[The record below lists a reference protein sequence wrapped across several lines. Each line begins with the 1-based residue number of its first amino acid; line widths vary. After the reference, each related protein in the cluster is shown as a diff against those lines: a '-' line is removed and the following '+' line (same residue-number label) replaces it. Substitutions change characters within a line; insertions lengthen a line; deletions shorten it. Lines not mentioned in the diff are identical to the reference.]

1 MKKKDLIRDRRLK
14 LEYRPVARLT
24 PNPHNARVHPP
35 EQIAK
40 IVALINRIGFVVP
53 VLVDEDQVILKGH
66 GSLMAARQL
75 GMQRV
80 PVIELTGLTP
90 AEKRAYI
97 IADNKVAL
105 DSGWDEA
112 MLKTEMA
119 DLKGMGMDLTLTGF
133 DLGDIN
139 LLLAPPPSDPGEV
152 PTPDPVLPA
161 VSRQGDV
168 WALGDHRLGVGDATK
183 PSTYQ
188 ALLEGR
194 RIQCVNTDPPYGV
207 SYEARSGRFEIIKG
221 DDLRRGQLANL
232 LTQAFKAAAEHVDD
246 KAGWYVWHA
255 SATREDFAVALR
267 DTGLVEN
274 GYLIWAKPG
283 MVLGWS
289 DYRWAH
295 EPCFY
300 AAKQG
305 VKPEFYGDRTDTT
318 IWRMNAVD
326 QNGQPV
332 VAVGN
337 GVIVTSVGGRELYIS
352 ASTPKGRKVRHVT
365 LKKGEHATLQ
375 PDSEADDLWQVG
387 RDSGHG
393 REALHPTQ
401 KPVELARRAIRNS
414 TQAGQ
419 AVLDMFSGSAST
431 LIACEQLGRICYA
444 IDLEPK
450 WADVG
455 IRRWQ
460 LMTGKQ
466 AIHVHDRKPF
476 DERAPRKAKAR

>member
-1 MKKKDLIRDRRLK
+1 MKKPPVLDRRLK
-14 LEYRPVARLT
+14 LEYRPITKLV
-24 PNPHNARVHPP
+24 PNARNASTHPP

-40 IVALINRIGFVVP
+40 IVALINRVGFVVP
-53 VLVDEDQVILKGH
+53 VLVDEKASILKGH
-66 GSLMAARQL
+66 GSLMAAKQL

-80 PVIELTGLTP
+80 PVIELTGLSP

-119 DLKGMGMDLTLTGF
+119 DLKGMGFDMTLTGF

-139 LLLAPPPSDPGEV
+139 LLLAPPPSDPAEP
-152 PTPDPVLPA
+152 PTPEPVSPA

-168 WALGDHRLGVGDATK
+168 WALGAHRLGVGDATK
-183 PSTYQ
+183 PSTYES
-188 ALLEGR
+188 LLDGKMV
-194 RIQCVNTDPPYGV
+194 QCVNTDPPYGV
-207 SYEARSGRFEIIKG
+207 SYEARSGRFEVIKG
-221 DDLRRGQLANL
+221 DDLRRGQLASL
-232 LTQAFKAAAEHVDD
+232 LTAAFKSAATHVED

-255 SATREDFAVALR
+255 SATREDFSHALR

-274 GYLIWAKPG
+274 GYIIWAKPG

-300 AAKQG
+300 AARQG
-305 VKPEFYGDRTDTT
+305 VKPAFYGDRTDTT

-326 QNGQPV
+326 NNGNPV
-332 VAVGN
+332 IAVGS
-337 GVIVTSVGGRELYIS
+337 GIIITTVDGTELYVS
-352 ASTPKGRKVRHVT
+352 GTTPKGRKLRHIT
-365 LKKGEHATLQ
+365 LKPGQHAVVQ
-375 PDSEADDLWQVG
+375 PDSDVDDLWQVSRG
-387 RDSGHG
+387 ANKDS
-393 REALHPTQ
+393 LHPTQ
-401 KPVELARRAIRNS
+401 KPVELARKAITNS
-414 TQAGQ
+414 TAEGE

-431 LIACEQLGRICYA
+431 LIACEQTGRICYA

-460 LMTGKQ
+460 ILTGKQ
-466 AIHVHDRKPF
+466 ATHVKDGHSFEKH
-476 DERAPRKAKAR
+476 AGKAKGK